1 MPKEPIPRCHGHTNQ
16 LLSISPKKPRIE
28 IIECI
33 LQKSYSPNICI
44 SYIIYSPNL
53 RTAKSKF
60 HNCKKKHINQIYII
74 YNIFT
79 QAEGA
84 VRHLASR
91 EPNHDNNFGQV
102 VMDLDCGDQEGVG
115 HEGDPNKL

>member
-1 MPKEPIPRCHGHTNQ
+1 M
-16 LLSISPKKPRIE
+16 SISPKKPRLE
-28 IIECI
+28 ITECK
-33 LQKSYSPNICI
+33 LQ
-44 SYIIYSPNL
+44 
-53 RTAKSKF
+53 
-60 HNCKKKHINQIYII
+60 KKHIHLIYVKVYYI